1 MKLLSTRRH
10 ILALFCLSDLW
21 LNQFPLSTH
30 YFLYFFHLAKIWD
43 LRFPSLKHCLSIHF
57 NHAYNYSR
65 YLAWV
70 FHLVD
75 VYIFIR
81 LCIIGHEGRCSLC
94 LVARFQR
101 FLLLIKRLK
110 DLSDRMRGALSRNTG
125 KKYWVSKWVF
135 KFERKP
141 EILKNDL
148 KRKLHFIGM

>member
-1 MKLLSTRRH
+1 M
-10 ILALFCLSDLW
+10 
-21 LNQFPLSTH
+21 
-30 YFLYFFHLAKIWD
+30 
-43 LRFPSLKHCLSIHF
+43 SIHF

-148 KRKLHFIGM
+148 KRKLHFIVCEIKLIKIRFTFMNYWNLLKWKGKYFLVRWWKFLCD